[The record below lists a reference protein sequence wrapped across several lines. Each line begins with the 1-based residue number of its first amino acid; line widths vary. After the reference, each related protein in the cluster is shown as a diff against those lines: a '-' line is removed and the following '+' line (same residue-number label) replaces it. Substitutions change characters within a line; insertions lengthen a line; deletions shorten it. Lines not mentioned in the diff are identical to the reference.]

1 MLKEGRDGRDASI
14 KRIVSARGPG
24 TGLRP
29 SGQRVRPSGSAF
41 SFLKNCKQPSYYTKF
56 PASLQ
61 GAPAGPFAGT
71 QAPATCD
78 VRGAAPPRE
87 QVVRLGSCSPPMGA
101 PPHAPGDFPV
111 AGKVT
116 KGAPR
121 AAPFGIPRCVVA
133 ALFVLAYASR
143 RATFRHN
150 KRPICHFEMV
160 GKSVL
165 FFPLVS
171 SREHSLFSIR
181 GSAGVPPRMLEGF
194 SSRNQYR

>member
-1 MLKEGRDGRDASI
+1 M
-14 KRIVSARGPG
+14 
-24 TGLRP
+24 
-29 SGQRVRPSGSAF
+29 
-41 SFLKNCKQPSYYTKF
+41 
-56 PASLQ
+56 Q

-121 AAPFGIPRCVVA
+121 AAPFGIPRCVVT
-133 ALFVLAYASR
+133 ALFALAAH
-143 RATFRHN
+143 RAGLPSATKIDRFATLGWWANR
-150 KRPICHFEMV
+150 
-160 GKSVL
+160 
-165 FFPLVS
+165 
-171 SREHSLFSIR
+171 SLFLLKLHR
-181 GSAGVPPRMLEGF
+181 GHTLNCQSVARQVGFLEDAAGLF
-194 SSRNQYR
+194 TLNQYRQDRGPGDQRGLRPLRRGSRLLRILEPGGPWRIFRSIYAASFLYARK

>member
-14 KRIVSARGPG
+14 KRIVSAQRPVSGLPG
-24 TGLRP
+24 RECAPLDLPFLFLR
-29 SGQRVRPSGSAF
+29 
-41 SFLKNCKQPSYYTKF
+41 NCKQPSYYTKF

-133 ALFVLAYASR
+133 ALFALASHRAGLPTATKVDRFATLSLWENRPLFLPELYR
-143 RATFRHN
+143 RSH
-150 KRPICHFEMV
+150 P
-160 GKSVL
+160 
-165 FFPLVS
+165 
-171 SREHSLFSIR
+171 LFSIR
-181 GSAGVPPRMLEGF
+181 GSAGGEPPRMLEGL
-194 SSRNQYR
+194 SYREQYR

>member
-14 KRIVSARGPG
+14 KRIVSAQRPVSGLPG
-24 TGLRP
+24 RECAPLNLPFLFLR
-29 SGQRVRPSGSAF
+29 
-41 SFLKNCKQPSYYTKF
+41 NCKQPSYYSKF

-133 ALFVLAYASR
+133 ALFALAALRSVSR
-143 RATFRHN
+143 RATFCHKN
-150 KRPICHFEMV
+150 RPICHFGFV

-165 FFPLVS
+165 FFS
-171 SREHSLFSIR
+171 SSSTGGHTLYFQSVARQVGSPR
-181 GSAGVPPRMLEGF
+181 GCLRV
-194 SSRNQYR
+194 

>member
-1 MLKEGRDGRDASI
+1 MLKEGRDGRDTSI
-14 KRIVSARGPG
+14 KRIVSAQRPVSGLPG
-24 TGLRP
+24 RECAPLDLPFLFLR
-29 SGQRVRPSGSAF
+29 
-41 SFLKNCKQPSYYTKF
+41 NCKQPSYYTKF

-121 AAPFGIPRCVVA
+121 AAPFGIPLYVVTALCALA
-133 ALFVLAYASR
+133 AHRAGLPSATNPDRFATLNLWENRPLFLPKLYRGS
-143 RATFRHN
+143 H
-150 KRPICHFEMV
+150 
-160 GKSVL
+160 L
-165 FFPLVS
+165 QL
-171 SREHSLFSIR
+171 SIR
-181 GSAGVPPRMLEGF
+181 GAAGLPPRMLEGL
-194 SSRNQYR
+194 SYRNQYR